1 MVVVRCICER
11 YSYIRSSSQNSGK
24 AVSVVV
30 HCIFSIEL
38 LSLFE
43 TEKLFSLLNCFLC
56 FNCLKLRNGN
66 HLSPSVLG
74 TKFRTALSPEQF
86 RSVSRNKIQNC
97 FESKKNYQNCFESR
111 KNSELLQIEYNWQA

>member
-1 MVVVRCICER
+1 MVVVRCICEC

-74 TKFRTALSPEQF
+74 TCFLGTKFRTALSPEQF

-97 FESKKNYQNCFESR
+97 FESKKNLP
-111 KNSELLQIEYNWQA
+111 ELL